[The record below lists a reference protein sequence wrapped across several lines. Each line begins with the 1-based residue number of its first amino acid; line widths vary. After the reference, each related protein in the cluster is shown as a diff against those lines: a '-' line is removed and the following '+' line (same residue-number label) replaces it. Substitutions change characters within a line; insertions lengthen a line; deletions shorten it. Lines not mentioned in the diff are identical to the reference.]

1 MSWKEKFSEWGG
13 GDVGFLSEDGE
24 AITFIVVG
32 EPVLLTGKFKG
43 KESERIGCPVIT
55 LDGFQLLIIGKRLG
69 RRLAKFE
76 DRFGN
81 AAFTV
86 VRHGEHEDIKTKYEL
101 ALCDD
106 DDLAIKLFEIQAAT
120 FDPASI
126 DEAVEAAQE
135 IMKT

>member
-1 MSWKEKFSEWGG
+1 MTWKEKFSEWGG

-24 AITFIVVG
+24 TITFIVVG
-32 EPVLLTGKFKG
+32 EPVLLVGKFKG

-76 DRFGN
+76 AQFERD
-81 AAFTV
+81 AFTV

-101 ALCDD
+101 APCTDR
-106 DDLAIKLFEIQAAT
+106 DLTVKLFEIHAAT
-120 FDPASI
+120 FDASQI
-126 DEAVEAAQE
+126 DEAVEAAEE
-135 IMKT
+135 IMKS